1 MFTKH
6 VFLTSSIPYLQM
18 KGYLTIGLLVLSNIF
33 MTLAWYGH
41 LKFKELKWFENA
53 GLISIVLLSWGLA
66 LFEYCFQVPAN
77 KIGYQ
82 GNGGPFSLL
91 HLKIIQEV
99 ITLIVFVIF
108 SMLFF
113 KNESLRWN
121 HIIGFILLILAVYFI
136 FKK

>member
-1 MFTKH
+1 
-6 VFLTSSIPYLQM
+6 M
-18 KGYLTIGLLVLSNIF
+18 KGFITIGLLILSNVF

-53 GLISIVLLSWGLA
+53 GLITIVLLSWGLA

-77 KIGYQ
+77 KIGYD

-91 HLKIIQEV
+91 QLKIIQEV
-99 ITLIVFVIF
+99 ITLVIFVIF

-113 KNESLRWN
+113 KNETLKWN
-121 HIIGFILLILAVYFI
+121 HLVGMCFLVLAVHFI
-136 FKK
+136 FRK